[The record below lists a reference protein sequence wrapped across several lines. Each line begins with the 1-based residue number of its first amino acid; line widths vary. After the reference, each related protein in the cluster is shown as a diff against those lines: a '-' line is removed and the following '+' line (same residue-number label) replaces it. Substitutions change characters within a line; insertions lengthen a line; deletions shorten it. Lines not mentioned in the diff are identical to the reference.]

1 MDITLITSAVFKNN
15 RFEIGYGNSLLY
27 KIKKDLEYFKILTTG
42 HTIVMGYNTWLSI
55 PNMHL
60 KNRRNIVITD
70 QVVKIKKHEE
80 VEYMTIREFKKN
92 KPEGKIYLIGGGKT
106 FSIFLKDQEL
116 LPKNLIICHIVPEI
130 SIEADCSFDPS
141 LIGNYSLSGYSENIT
156 GESLK
161 YRYIYYS
168 LQNNVHQ
175 ETKYLELMK
184 DILENGCERIDRTC
198 TGTLSLFG
206 TRMKFDISE
215 SIPMLTTKRIPF
227 RVILEELLWFCRGD
241 TDAKILQRKGIKI
254 WNGNTTREF
263 LDNRGLNHY
272 PEGIIGPQY
281 GFLWRHYGAKYS
293 PRFADTSSIDANTI
307 GGVDQLKYVEDLL
320 ENDPFSRRI
329 IISAWNPSQL
339 NEQALP
345 SCHLLLQF
353 YVTEEYGKRYLS
365 CMFTMRS
372 SDNFLASSFNCVSYS
387 ILTYILAIRHNMK
400 PKDLIYVAG
409 DTHIYKNHVEQVRE
423 QLKRDPRPFP
433 RLKVSTDLVKKDWK
447 DMTLKDFELIGYF
460 PHPTISASMAI

>member
-1 MDITLITSAVFKNN
+1 
-15 RFEIGYGNSLLY
+15 
-27 KIKKDLEYFKILTTG
+27 
-42 HTIVMGYNTWLSI
+42 
-55 PNMHL
+55 
-60 KNRRNIVITD
+60 
-70 QVVKIKKHEE
+70 
-80 VEYMTIREFKKN
+80 MTIREFKKN